1 MKIKLVLFITI
12 TIFLLSCAQGSD
24 NLKNL
29 SSLLPQ
35 KGEIQN
41 WSPSDTAQ
49 IYVGDDLFTFINGG
63 ADIYH
68 EYGFNRVITQEFV
81 SSDNQHSINV
91 EIYEMN
97 DPASAFGIYTFKI
110 GNKGKKLSIGQ
121 DALLQNY
128 YLNFWKWKYLIIL
141 TGFDSE
147 KPTTDGIISL
157 AESIDTK
164 IKKTG
169 PKPELIQLLPKENLP
184 EENFPNLQLKYL
196 KGNLALFNHYQ
207 FDTENIFGLK
217 EGVIGNY
224 NDFQLIIVKYKNAP
238 ESKKWYNNALN
249 KIKDNSYFKQLTP
262 SEVSFSVLDRD
273 EKFLTVQPVQNYILI
288 TLGLNRSRAEY
299 FVENIRQKITSPD
312 N

>member
-1 MKIKLVLFITI
+1 MKIKLVLLITI

-24 NLKNL
+24 NPKNL

-35 KGEIQN
+35 KSEIKN

-49 IYVGDDLFTFINGG
+49 IYVGGDLFTFINGG

-68 EYGFNRVITQEFV
+68 EYGFNRVITQEFG

-128 YLNFWKWKYLIIL
+128 YLNFWKGKYLIIL

-147 KPTTDGIISL
+147 KATTDGLITL
-157 AESIDTK
+157 AEAISGK

-169 PKPELIQLLPKENLP
+169 SKPELIQLLPEEILP

-196 KGNLALFNHYQ
+196 KGNLALFNQYQ
-207 FDTENIFGLK
+207 FDTENIFGLR

-224 NDFQLIIVKYKNAP
+224 KNFRIFIFEYEDEQ
-238 ESKKWYNNALN
+238 ESKNYYLTALN
-249 KIKDNSYFKQLTP
+249 KIKQNNYFNDL
-262 SEVSFSVLDRD
+262 SSSALSFSVLDQD
-273 EKFLTVQPVQNYILI
+273 ENFLTVQPFQNYILI
-288 TLGLNRSRAEY
+288 TLGLNSSKAEY
-299 FVENIRQKITSPD
+299 FTDNIRQKITSPG